1 MNEEVTTEEKK
12 WFATLLSYAKG
23 SRELAAGL
31 MVHRG
36 GIKDGLLGK
45 HVQYVLEYKEIV

>member
-23 SRELAAGL
+23 SGGSRELAAGL
-31 MVHRG
+31 MVNRG
-36 GIKDGLLGK
+36 GIKD
-45 HVQYVLEYKEIV
+45 VR